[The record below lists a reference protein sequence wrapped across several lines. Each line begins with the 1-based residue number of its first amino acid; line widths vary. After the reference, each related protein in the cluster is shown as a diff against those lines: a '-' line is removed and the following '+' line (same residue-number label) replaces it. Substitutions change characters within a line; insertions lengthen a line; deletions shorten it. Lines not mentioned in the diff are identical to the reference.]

1 MNSLMSAKGRYEILE
16 ILGEGGMGIVYRGI
30 DPVLNR
36 EVAVKTIRDPQDKA
50 ALELF
55 KRECAVLA
63 SITHP
68 NIVEIF
74 DVGETEEA
82 GAKRPY
88 FVMPLLPG
96 TTIQQLI
103 KTSSTR
109 LTVERSIQML
119 SQVCRGLQAAHD
131 HGLIH

>member
-16 ILGEGGMGIVYRGI
+16 ILGEGGMGIVYRGL

-74 DVGETEEA
+74 DVGESEEA
-82 GAKRPY
+82 GGKRPY